1 MATDM
6 SGTKLTY
13 HRRLFLW
20 LAGYSLLLVG
30 CFVVFQYNREKEFK
44 ADKINAQLQLINV
57 YIINELEKG
66 ISIEDIPLDDFHS
79 FNDLRISVIDPAGTV
94 AYDNTLDTLPSS
106 NHLSRREIAKAVVTG
121 SGYTV
126 RHSESNGNTYFYAAN
141 KGDNG
146 IIVRTAVPYTLS
158 LNSLLRADYGFL
170 WFMGFVTVVMCLLG
184 YFATRRL
191 GQHISRLNS
200 FAECAEKG
208 EKICDTESFPH
219 DELGEISSHIVR
231 LYARLQQALWE
242 RDREHSTALHEQKE
256 KERIKKQ
263 LTNNI
268 NHELKTPVAA
278 IQLCLETLK
287 SHPDLNQEK
296 RMEFIDR
303 SLSNSDRLKK
313 LLADVS
319 LITRMEDGSA
329 AIEMVPVNLADV
341 IKDVVTE
348 TMPIARQKGF
358 DIDIDLSGDM
368 SLQGNRAMLESIFHN
383 LIDNAVAYSGGNLIT
398 VRLTE
403 TDNGKTIITVADNGN
418 GIAEEHLP
426 RIFERFYR
434 IDKGRSRAAGGTG
447 LGLSIVKNA
456 VLLHH
461 GTIIVKNRPDGGL
474 LFKITFPS
482 NRPSEN

>member
-1 MATDM
+1 
-6 SGTKLTY
+6 
-13 HRRLFLW
+13 
-20 LAGYSLLLVG
+20 
-30 CFVVFQYNREKEFK
+30 
-44 ADKINAQLQLINV
+44 
-57 YIINELEKG
+57 
-66 ISIEDIPLDDFHS
+66 
-79 FNDLRISVIDPAGTV
+79 
-94 AYDNTLDTLPSS
+94 
-106 NHLSRREIAKAVVTG
+106 
-121 SGYTV
+121 
-126 RHSESNGNTYFYAAN
+126 
-141 KGDNG
+141 
-146 IIVRTAVPYTLS
+146 
-158 LNSLLRADYGFL
+158 
-170 WFMGFVTVVMCLLG
+170 
-184 YFATRRL
+184 
-191 GQHISRLNS
+191 
-200 FAECAEKG
+200 
-208 EKICDTESFPH
+208 
-219 DELGEISSHIVR
+219 
-231 LYARLQQALWE
+231 
-242 RDREHSTALHEQKE
+242 
-256 KERIKKQ
+256 
-263 LTNNI
+263 
-268 NHELKTPVAA
+268 
-278 IQLCLETLK
+278 
-287 SHPDLNQEK
+287 
-296 RMEFIDR
+296 MEFIDR

-383 LIDNAVAYSGGNLIT
+383 LIDNAVAYSGGDLIT